1 MKSKTLLTIC
11 SALALMLLKSVP
23 CWAQAEINPDHFDAA
38 SVEQVSRAGTVAP
51 TSPAAS
57 TFQGRFTLLHE
68 VNYAG
73 LTLAPGIYWVAIR
86 SRGSWDSITLTPKGS
101 TASIQA
107 RVETRSG
114 AGRPTALILEC
125 DGQQR
130 TLTGISLQPGTTLYL
145 QGAPRQ
151 TTSADS
157 ELVPIFYVTR
167 VRASN

>member
-23 CWAQAEINPDHFDAA
+23 CWAQAEINPDHFDAT
-38 SVEQVSRAGTVAP
+38 SVEQVSQAGTVAS

-86 SRGSWDSITLTPKGS
+86 SRGSWDSITLIPKGS
-101 TASIQA
+101 TARIQA

-130 TLTGISLQPGTTLYL
+130 TLTGISLQPGMMLYL
-145 QGAPRQ
+145 QGARRP
-151 TTSADS
+151 TASADS

-167 VRASN
+167 ARASN

>member
-38 SVEQVSRAGTVAP
+38 SVEQVSRAGSVAP

-68 VNYAG
+68 VTYAG
-73 LTLAPGIYWVAIR
+73 LTLAPGTYCLTIR
-86 SRGSWDSITLTPKGS
+86 SGGSWDSITLIPKGA
-101 TASIQA
+101 TARIQA

-114 AGRPTALILEC
+114 AGRPAALILER
-125 DGQQR
+125 DGQRR
-130 TLTGISLQPGTTLYL
+130 TLTGISMQPGMMLYL
-145 QGAPRQ
+145 QGARSQ
-151 TTSADS
+151 TTSVDS

-167 VRASN
+167 ARASN